1 MFTLAS
7 QETYQDGQ
15 IIIKEGSSGDWVY
28 TIISGTV
35 EISKTVDG
43 KKFVVE
49 LLQEGEVFGELAFL
63 EGIKRTATAT
73 AVGETT
79 IGLVDREYLDAE
91 FNRLSSD
98 FRAIVKAIV
107 RRSKK
112 LLEKAYEK

>member
-7 QETYQDGQ
+7 EETYEDGQ
-15 IIIKEGSSGDWVY
+15 IIFKEGSSGNWVY
-28 TIISGTV
+28 TIISGSV

-43 KKFVVE
+43 KKVVVE

-63 EGIKRTATAT
+63 EGIKRTATVT

-79 IGLVDREYLDAE
+79 IGLIDRVYLDAE

-107 RRSKK
+107 KRSKK
-112 LLEKAYEK
+112 LLETAYEK